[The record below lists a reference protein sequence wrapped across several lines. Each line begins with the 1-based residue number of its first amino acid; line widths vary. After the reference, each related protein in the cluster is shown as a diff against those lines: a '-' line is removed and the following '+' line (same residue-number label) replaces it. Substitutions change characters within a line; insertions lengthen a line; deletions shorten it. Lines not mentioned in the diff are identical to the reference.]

1 VPLGYQS
8 SNHSAIPIISAL
20 KTRPVIS
27 TKATPQPHSPQHCHH
42 RSLDLSSLMSKPSC
56 AANPFTLSNALSLSA
71 YIILF
76 YDYVLTLPMEV
87 DRYWCAG
94 SHTWASTVFL
104 GIRYL
109 ALVGHVPLLYHIY
122 SPCEEEHMLALRPYT
137 SLCLLTVTEH
147 GFSPRTTTCW
157 CSF

>member
-1 VPLGYQS
+1 
-8 SNHSAIPIISAL
+8 
-20 KTRPVIS
+20 
-27 TKATPQPHSPQHCHH
+27 
-42 RSLDLSSLMSKPSC
+42 
-56 AANPFTLSNALSLSA
+56 
-71 YIILF
+71 
-76 YDYVLTLPMEV
+76 MEV

-122 SPCEEEHMLALRPYT
+122 SPCEEEVGQNFPASRLYLILLFVCKHMLALRPYT